1 MIEVMFGESEGGA
14 MKVAKNY
21 RKPDFD
27 SGAIGWIGKKPSKEE
42 FDKMF
47 AGEAVDGKSTDVVCI
62 PFILD
67 IGDITVPI
75 DSEYRKN
82 LIFDL
87 YTINGYG
94 DENTLKSLDDT
105 WDKYLKE
112 IQRLKNYATQEECIR
127 LWYSDAPYSLC
138 GFYYVC
144 NLLRQHDCKVSAIKL
159 PPHIQL
165 SDHEIQF
172 NTSWGEIAAGKYY
185 QYLPLEKVLSPCEIR
200 SFASK
205 WIELQEDKS
214 TLRAVVNGKV
224 IGVPED
230 FYDFII
236 KKELPV
242 DEFVMA
248 SLIGNI
254 FGKYALGIG
263 DYWYAKR
270 INKMIEL
277 GELIVV
283 KKQKE
288 IYRQVL
294 KKTY

>member
-21 RKPDFD
+21 RKPDFNR
-27 SGAIGWIGKKPSKEE
+27 GAIAWFGKKPSKEE

-47 AGEAVDGKSTDVVCI
+47 DGQAVGGNSTEVVCI

-75 DSEYRKN
+75 ESEYRKN
-82 LIFDL
+82 LILDL
-87 YTINGYG
+87 YTMNGFG
-94 DENTLKSLDDT
+94 DENTLKSLEDA
-105 WDKYLKE
+105 WDKYLNE
-112 IQRLKNYATQEECIR
+112 IERLKYYASHGENIR

-144 NLLRQHDCKVSAIKL
+144 NLLRENDCKISTVKL
-159 PPHIQL
+159 PQYMQL
-165 SDHEIQF
+165 SENEIQF
-172 NTSWGEIAAGKYY
+172 YTSWGEIDAGKFYKF
-185 QYLPLEKVLSPCEIR
+185 LPLEKVLSTCEIR
-200 SFASK
+200 SFASN
-205 WIELQEDKS
+205 WVELKEEKS

-230 FYDFII
+230 FYDHII
-236 KKELPV
+236 RTEIPE

-248 SLIGNI
+248 RLIGNI
-254 FGKYALGIG
+254 LGKHPLGVG
-263 DYWYAKR
+263 DWWYAKR
-270 INKMIEL
+270 IIKMIEF
-277 GELIVV
+277 GELVVV

-288 IYRQVL
+288 IYSQVL
-294 KKTY
+294 KKK